1 MDMIYRRRSFIY
13 QKNIIFVV
21 IGFTIVGLLIL
32 FVTSVFSSQNQP
44 ESVVRE
50 FYEYEQQG
58 DFGSAWE
65 LFHSSMKKRFT
76 KNGYVTE
83 RSHIYMSHY
92 GVTTFDFT
100 VSDAEKIKNWKM
112 TKDGPIFKEVYKV
125 QIQQTFLSK
134 FGTFTI
140 QQDVY
145 VVKEKDE
152 WKVAWAFGPS

>member
-1 MDMIYRRRSFIY
+1 MIKSRNVLKYFV
-13 QKNIIFVV
+13 II
-21 IGFTIVGLLIL
+21 GLTIVGFLI
-32 FVTSVFSSQNQP
+32 FVAVFSSQKQP
-44 ESVVRE
+44 EAVVRE

-65 LFHSSMKKRFT
+65 LFHSAMKKRFP

-100 VSDAEKIKNWKM
+100 VSNPEKIKNWKM
-112 TKDGPIFKEVYKV
+112 TKDGPTIKEVYKV
-125 QIQQTFLSK
+125 EVQQTFLSK

-140 QQDVY
+140 QQYVY
-145 VVKEKDE
+145 VVKEKDK
-152 WKVAWAFGPS
+152 WKIAWEFGPS

>member
-1 MDMIYRRRSFIY
+1 MIKRRNVLKFFVI
-13 QKNIIFVV
+13 IGLTILGFLIFV
-21 IGFTIVGLLIL
+21 T
-32 FVTSVFSSQNQP
+32 VFFSQKQP
-44 ESVVRE
+44 EAVVRE
-50 FYEYEQQG
+50 FYEYEQHG

-65 LFHSSMKKRFT
+65 LFHSAMKKRFP

-100 VSDAEKIKNWKM
+100 VSDAEKIINWKM
-112 TKDGPIFKEVYKV
+112 TKDGPTIKEVYKV
-125 QIQQTFLSK
+125 EVQQTFLSK

-152 WKVAWAFGPS
+152 WKIAWKFGPS

>member
-1 MDMIYRRRSFIY
+1 MTYRRNVLLYR
-13 QKNIIFVV
+13 KNFIFVI
-21 IGFTIVGLLIL
+21 IGLIIVGVIILLITI
-32 FVTSVFSSQNQP
+32 FFSQNRP

-50 FYEYEQQG
+50 FYEYEQKG

-65 LFHSSMKKRFT
+65 LFYSTMKERFP

-83 RSHIYMSHY
+83 RSHIYMGHY

-100 VSDAEKIKNWKM
+100 VSNAEKIKNWKM
-112 TKDGPIFKEVYKV
+112 TKDGPKFKEVYKV
-125 QIQQTFLSK
+125 KVEQTFLSK

-145 VVKEKDE
+145 VMKEKDQ
-152 WKVAWAFGPS
+152 WKIAWEFGSS

>member
-1 MDMIYRRRSFIY
+1 MIKRRNILKYFVIIGLTIAGFL
-13 QKNIIFVV
+13 IIFA
-21 IGFTIVGLLIL
+21 
-32 FVTSVFSSQNQP
+32 VFSSQNQP
-44 ESVVRE
+44 EAVVRE

-65 LFHSSMKKRFT
+65 LFHSAMKKRFP

-100 VSDAEKIKNWKM
+100 VSNAEKIKNWKM
-112 TKDGPIFKEVYKV
+112 TKDGPTIKEVYKV
-125 QIQQTFLSK
+125 EVQQTFLSK

-145 VVKEKDE
+145 VIKEKDE
-152 WKVAWAFGPS
+152 WKIAWKFGPS